1 MSSNSGWPQNYYVP
15 EGAHEFLI
23 RLFLY
28 PMSWYYKCMATY
40 QAYVVLGISCISGKH
55 STNWAIF
62 LAYVIFSSK
71 KNERKTVYER
81 WKYIYSEQSRRTDFW
96 QIWLS
101 ISAFESSLW
110 VRQHTKTLP
119 LTIRSKINLV
129 HHTVFKIWYR
139 REPSQ
144 SWIHCA
150 AGPNK
155 CCSLHEFFHGS
166 CVFPHTCT

>member
-1 MSSNSGWPQNYYVP
+1 
-15 EGAHEFLI
+15 
-23 RLFLY
+23 
-28 PMSWYYKCMATY
+28 MATKLLCTRGCSWISDPPFSISHELVLQVY
-40 QAYVVLGISCISGKH
+40 GNIPSLCGTWDFVHIRQALHQLSYILSLCH
-55 STNWAIF
+55 IF
-62 LAYVIFSSK
+62 FKK

-81 WKYIYSEQSRRTDFW
+81 WKNIYSEQSRRTDFW